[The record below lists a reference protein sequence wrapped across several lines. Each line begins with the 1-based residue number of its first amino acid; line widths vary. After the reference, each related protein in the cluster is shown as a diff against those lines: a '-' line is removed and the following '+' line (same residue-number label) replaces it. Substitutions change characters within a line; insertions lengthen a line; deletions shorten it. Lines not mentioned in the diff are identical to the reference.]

1 MRAKALL
8 ISLVEESTNLEMVG
22 VFTVPEEGYH
32 EFLTH
37 MFGAGAHVASGILHP
52 GGYYLYAYGE
62 ELDAV
67 YDVLIR
73 NDEKDCIALVLV
85 DS

>member
-22 VFTVPEEGYH
+22 VFTVPVEGYH

>member
-22 VFTVPEEGYH
+22 AFTVPEEGYH
-32 EFLTH
+32 EFLIH

-52 GGYYLYAYGE
+52 GGYNLYAYGE